1 MASTTQSTWCFA
13 RLTKG
18 RYGAL
23 IERLFKNFS
32 GQVKELAAGA
42 IQSSDPKD
50 VRAAAESACLLYPDM
65 NRFLHQLILRY
76 QHTPHRELQNR
87 TPHEVWCQ
95 GMQSSG
101 LPLVPPF
108 TPAMDR
114 LFLRMY
120 PQTRHVRSI
129 GIPAFGLHY
138 WSAQL
143 GGIERVDREG
153 HSVAYTFRYDPTDIS
168 RISLFRNGDWVGD
181 GYAREL
187 QLADGS
193 YQHLSLAEWNTA
205 KRLVASDETEAAGNT
220 AAELAFVTDLS
231 ALGNRRAQE
240 KKAIQRR
247 SSKPSLMPD
256 LRPEK
261 PTKPDPDS
269 PLDEE
274 TQRVFRFL
282 HQ

>member
-1 MASTTQSTWCFA
+1 MF
-13 RLTKG
+13 RPPYKG
-18 RYGAL
+18 RYGAI

-32 GQVKELAAGA
+32 GQIKELAAGA

-50 VRAAAESACLLYPDM
+50 VRAAARNACLLYPDI
-65 NRFLHQLILRY
+65 NRLLHQLILRY

-87 TPHEVWCQ
+87 TPHAVWSQ
-95 GMQSSG
+95 GIQSSG

-114 LFLRMY
+114 LFLRMHL
-120 PQTRHVRSI
+120 QTRHVASQ

-143 GGIERVDREG
+143 GGIERIDREG
-153 HSVAYTFRYDPTDIS
+153 HPVTYNFRYDPTDIC

-181 GYAREL
+181 GYACEL

-193 YQHLSLAEWNTA
+193 YQHLSLAEWKTA
-205 KRLVASDETEAAGNT
+205 KRLVASNEAEASGNT
-220 AAELAFVTDLS
+220 AEELAFVTDLK
-231 ALGNRRAQE
+231 ALGKRREQE
-240 KKAIQRR
+240 KKTIQRAR
-247 SSKPSLMPD
+247 EKPSQTP
-256 LRPEK
+256 PQS
-261 PTKPDPDS
+261 PGNTTKPVPDS

-274 TQRVFRFL
+274 TQRVLRFL